1 MRALSDTPF
10 GDALLLLVNVWV
22 GSRRISFFVLTLAL
36 RSGERGRLAR
46 CLWPPAKGAC
56 ERGVTLELGV
66 RSRLRTIRR
75 DAEWCDR
82 DGRAPPIDS
91 RVSRFWTCGGGM
103 TQQTVA
109 LPESKELF
117 LVWKNPRFIGAKQRT
132 AQKMR
137 CALYKLR
144 RRGRRAPSIQRKGK
158 EVPQNSIFRSGTEE

>member
-46 CLWPPAKGAC
+46 CLWPPAKGVC
-56 ERGVTLELGV
+56 DRGVTLELSI

-82 DGRAPPIDS
+82 DGRAPRIDS
-91 RVSRFWTCGGGM
+91 RISR
-103 TQQTVA
+103 
-109 LPESKELF
+109 LPE
-117 LVWKNPRFIGAKQRT
+117 P
-132 AQKMR
+132 
-137 CALYKLR
+137 ALYR
-144 RRGRRAPSIQRKGK
+144 RKAANCSENEMRPSEAVAPLARLAGDITVKKPAMISPLG
-158 EVPQNSIFRSGTEE
+158 